1 MSLVCAITNLR
12 HKNFKHYYMMIFMN
26 TVSVISVKFW
36 IMIVLIELIYLF
48 ITFYGDLDHLILT
61 LTLFQA
67 NSALKQLKLKVFIL
81 SSYLNKSKLHMIIF
95 SVDFG
100 WYSTFREIADA
111 FSDLTK
117 TRKRTEKRIF
127 SPLLRYTSFQSN
139 RSTCVVKSC

>member
-12 HKNFKHYYMMIFMN
+12 HKNFKHDYMMIFMN

-67 NSALKQLKLKVFIL
+67 NSALKQLKLKVIIL
-81 SSYLNKSKLHMIIF
+81 SSFLHKSKLHML
-95 SVDFG
+95 V
-100 WYSTFREIADA
+100 RQ
-111 FSDLTK
+111 
-117 TRKRTEKRIF
+117 RI
-127 SPLLRYTSFQSN
+127 
-139 RSTCVVKSC
+139 